1 MAQTKRKR
9 RSKHRGTAAGTIEAR
24 GRTGRPPTPEERK
37 KAARVDARA
46 QRLAKPPSWMSAV
59 KRAAL
64 VSVFLFITLA
74 FVFHPKKGGSSIPT
88 AAILSILALA
98 FYIPT
103 GYYLDVFIHNR
114 AMKRASRG
122 TPSK

>member
-37 KAARVDARA
+37 QAAKVDARA
-46 QRLAKPPSWMSAV
+46 RRMAKPPSWTSAA

-64 VSVFLFITLA
+64 VAVFLFLTLA
-74 FVFHPKKGGSSIPT
+74 FVVHPKKGGSTIPT
-88 AAILSILALA
+88 AAILAILALA

-114 AMKRASRG
+114 AMKRAGRG
-122 TPSK
+122 TTPK